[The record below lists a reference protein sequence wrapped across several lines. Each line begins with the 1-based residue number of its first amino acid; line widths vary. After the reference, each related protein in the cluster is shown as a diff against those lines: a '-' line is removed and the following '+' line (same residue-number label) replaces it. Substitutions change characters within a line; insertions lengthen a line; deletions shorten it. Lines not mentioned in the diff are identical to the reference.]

1 MTWLLGLFKG
11 LWGYVAAFGA
21 AVLAVFAVY
30 RSGKKSGQTEV
41 VAKAA
46 EKEIKNVRKA
56 NEVEREVAVS
66 KPDARRKRLR
76 DKWTRD

>member
-11 LWGYVAAFGA
+11 LWGYVAAAGGA
-21 AVLAVFAVY
+21 LLAVFAVY
-30 RSGKKSGQTEV
+30 HSGKKSGQTEV

-46 EKEIKNVRKA
+46 EKEIENVRKA
-56 NEVEREVAVS
+56 NEVERKVS
-66 KPDARRKRLR
+66 VTKPDARRERLR